1 MFSFIYISGSLYFFF
16 ADATAMTFGRNHFY
30 TFDKRFFSIPNFDN
44 PHCLFLIA
52 RDFRDGNFTIM
63 SSSNSITI
71 TTKDAMVKIYRYGLV
86 RSQGMSINAV
96 PNSKVYEELPVMFER
111 TMVVRDGPFI
121 KLSGDLTVKCDMEH
135 FVCSYIVSGFYH
147 NRTAGT

>member
-1 MFSFIYISGSLYFFF
+1 
-16 ADATAMTFGRNHFY
+16 
-30 TFDKRFFSIPNFDN
+30 
-44 PHCLFLIA
+44 
-52 RDFRDGNFTIM
+52 M

-71 TTKDAMVKIYRYGLV
+71 TTKDAMVKIYRDGLV

-121 KLSGDLTVKCDMEH
+121 KLTGDLTVECDMEH
-135 FVCSYIVSGFYH
+135 FICSYVVSGFYH